1 MKCRPIT
8 SCGLGQVRRAV
19 ATESHASFFGLA
31 HRHGLAATTATPCFR
46 AMTRSSQRTTSQ
58 GASQPLLGG
67 GSGGGGGDHHKVG
80 QGGQPE
86 GDDSRTSK
94 VIVAI
99 LALAP
104 QVAAGLVILGV
115 GGIFHQCALAIPA
128 IQRDITEVRSDLA
141 RLESSQARLES
152 GQDDLKLMV
161 QRLCVALGKPE
172 CAFPPNACA

>member
-1 MKCRPIT
+1 
-8 SCGLGQVRRAV
+8 VRRAV
-19 ATESHASFFGLA
+19 ATKSHASFFGLA

-58 GASQPLLGG
+58 GALLGG

-152 GQDDLKLMV
+152 SQARLESGQDDLKLMV